1 MLQQHLQLA
10 QFHALHAPGAR
21 GHAHADARGDA
32 DHGGALRLA
41 QGAHPSF
48 FHLRPD
54 HRKLTLTDA
63 LRLIQD
69 GGFERFF
76 TERPSPRVT
85 AKAVYYLSDQSE
97 PGRGNTCEIYGTLS
111 RFPRTRV
118 TKASPL
124 SRDRARLA

>member
-1 MLQQHLQLA
+1 MAGTGCTSFL
-10 QFHALHAPGAR
+10 
-21 GHAHADARGDA
+21 
-32 DHGGALRLA
+32 
-41 QGAHPSF
+41 SF

-97 PGRGNTCEIYGTLS
+97 PGRGNTCEIYGTLHS
-111 RFPRTRV
+111 FC
-118 TKASPL
+118 AH
-124 SRDRARLA
+124 ACH

>member
-1 MLQQHLQLA
+1 MRGLA
-10 QFHALHAPGAR
+10 GTGCTSFL
-21 GHAHADARGDA
+21 
-32 DHGGALRLA
+32 
-41 QGAHPSF
+41 SF

-97 PGRGNTCEIYGTLS
+97 PGRGNTCKIYGTLS
-111 RFPRTRV
+111 RFARMRAA
-118 TKASPL
+118 KASPL
-124 SRDRARLA
+124 SRDRAWQSSARRSDGGCAGG